1 MRRGYKDY
9 MKLQTI
15 ALLAGARPNY
25 MKVFPIRRELAKQPN
40 RFRSILIHTGQHYD
54 PLMNDV
60 FFQDFEMAPPEIFLG
75 VGSGSHGAQ
84 TGKVMIALE
93 EALMKD
99 RPDVLLVVGDI
110 NSTVAGA
117 LVGTKMGIPVVHLE
131 AGLRS
136 GDRTMPEEIN
146 RLATDAI
153 CDLLLT
159 PSPDADENLRREGVP
174 ESRIRCVGNIMID
187 SLVSILPKTRTSDV
201 LKRLNLEK
209 EPYALVTLHRPS
221 NVDDPKRLAL
231 LLKQLAELAQK
242 MKVLI
247 PLHPRTRKL
256 IAASPELGQAPS
268 ALQCIEPLGYIDFLR
283 LQTKAEVVVTDSGGI
298 QEETSFLGIPCLT
311 VRPNTERPITVELG
325 TNRLVN
331 PEVCNL
337 SVEAEAAIA
346 KWRGKPAPQ
355 IPLWDGKTAV
365 RVVEAVTTL
374 I

>member
-1 MRRGYKDY
+1 
-9 MKLQTI
+9 MKTI

-25 MKVFPIRRELAKQPN
+25 MKVFPIRRELSRRSD
-40 RFRSILIHTGQHYD
+40 RFRSVLIHTGQHYD

-60 FFQDFEMAPPEIFLG
+60 FFQDFEMAPPEMYLG

-84 TGKVMIALE
+84 TGRVMIALE
-93 EALMKD
+93 EALQKD

-117 LVGTKMGIPVVHLE
+117 LVGTKLGIPVVHME

-153 CDLLLT
+153 SDLLLT

-187 SLVSILPKTRTSDV
+187 SLVSILPKTKTSDV
-201 LKRLNLEK
+201 LSRLGLEA
-209 EPYALVTLHRPS
+209 ESYALVTLHRPS
-221 NVDDPKRLAL
+221 NVDDPARLSL
-231 LLKQLAELAQK
+231 ILGQLTELAK
-242 MKVLI
+242 NRRVVI

-256 IAASPELGQAPS
+256 IDASPKLGNALS

-283 LQTKAEVVVTDSGGI
+283 LQTRAAVVVTDSGGI
-298 QEETSFLGIPCLT
+298 QEETTYLGIPCLT
-311 VRPNTERPITVELG
+311 ARPNTERPITVEQG

-331 PEVCNL
+331 PEETNL
-337 SVEAEAAIA
+337 KDEVEAAMARWA
-346 KWRGKPAPQ
+346 GKSAPQ
-355 IPLWDGKTAV
+355 IPLWDGRTAE
-365 RVVEAVTTL
+365 RVVQAVAE

>member
-1 MRRGYKDY
+1 MWK
-9 MKLQTI
+9 TI

-25 MKVFPIRRELAKQPN
+25 MKVFPIRRELNRHPD
-40 RFRSILIHTGQHYD
+40 RFRPVLIHTGQHYD

-60 FFQDFEMAPPEIFLG
+60 FFRDFDMAPPEVYLG

-99 RPDVLLVVGDI
+99 RPDALVVVGDI

-187 SLVSILPKTRTSDV
+187 SLVSILPKTEKSDV
-201 LKRLNLEK
+201 LERLGLK
-209 EPYALVTLHRPS
+209 AEPYVLVTLHRPS

-247 PLHPRTRKL
+247 PMHPRTRKL
-256 IAASPELGQAPS
+256 IDASPELGKALA

-311 VRPNTERPITVELG
+311 VRPNTERPITVKLG

-346 KWRGKPAPQ
+346 KWRGKPTPQ
-355 IPLWDGKTAV
+355 IPLWDGKTAA
-365 RVVEAVTTL
+365 RVVEAVTAL

>member
-1 MRRGYKDY
+1 
-9 MKLQTI
+9 MKIKTI

-25 MKVFPIRRELAKQPN
+25 MKVFPIRRELNRHPD
-40 RFRSILIHTGQHYD
+40 RFRPVLIHTGQHYD

-60 FFQDFEMAPPEIFLG
+60 FFRDFDMAPPEVYLG

-84 TGKVMIALE
+84 TGRVMIALE
-93 EALMKD
+93 EALQKD

-153 CDLLLT
+153 SDLLLT
-159 PSPDADENLRREGVP
+159 PSQDADDNLRREGVP

-187 SLVSILPKTRTSDV
+187 SLVSILPKTEKSDV
-201 LKRLNLEK
+201 LERLGLK
-209 EPYALVTLHRPS
+209 AEPYALVTLHRPS
-221 NVDDPKRLAL
+221 NVDDPVRLAL
-231 LLKQLAELAQK
+231 ILKQLAELARK
-242 MKVLI
+242 RKVLI

-256 IAASPELGQAPS
+256 IDASPELGKALNV
-268 ALQCIEPLGYIDFLR
+268 LQCIEPLGYIDFLR
-283 LQTKAEVVVTDSGGI
+283 LQTKAAVVVTDSGGI
-298 QEETSFLGIPCLT
+298 QEETTYLGIPCLT
-311 VRPNTERPITVELG
+311 VRPNTERPITVEQG

-337 SVEAEAAIA
+337 SVEAESAIGQWA
-346 KWRGKPAPQ
+346 GKPAPR
-355 IPLWDGKTAV
+355 IPLWDGKTAE
-365 RVVEAVTTL
+365 RVVGLVAE

>member
-1 MRRGYKDY
+1 
-9 MKLQTI
+9 
-15 ALLAGARPNY
+15 
-25 MKVFPIRRELAKQPN
+25 MKVFPIRRELSRRAD
-40 RFRSILIHTGQHYD
+40 RFRSVLIHTGQHYD

-60 FFQDFEMAPPEIFLG
+60 FFQDFEMAPPEVFLG

-93 EALMKD
+93 EALVKD

-117 LVGTKMGIPVVHLE
+117 LVGTKMGIRVVHLE

-153 CDLLLT
+153 SDLLLT

-187 SLVSILPKTRTSDV
+187 SLVSILPKTLTSDV

-209 EPYALVTLHRPS
+209 ERYALVTLHRPS
-221 NVDDPKRLAL
+221 NVDDPERLAL
-231 LLKQLAELAQK
+231 LLKQLAELARK

-256 IAASPELGQAPS
+256 IDASPELGKALS

-283 LQTKAEVVVTDSGGI
+283 LQTQAAVVVTDSGGI
-298 QEETSFLGIPCLT
+298 QEETSYLGIPCLT
-311 VRPNTERPITVELG
+311 VRPNTERPVTVELG

-331 PEVCNL
+331 PEVTNL
-337 SVEAEAAIA
+337 KDEVEAAMVRWAGKAA
-346 KWRGKPAPQ
+346 PE
-355 IPLWDGKTAV
+355 IPLWEGKTAA
-365 RVVEAVTTL
+365 RVVEAVAE

>member
-1 MRRGYKDY
+1 
-9 MKLQTI
+9 MKTI

-25 MKVFPIRRELAKQPN
+25 MKVFPIRRELSRRAD
-40 RFRSILIHTGQHYD
+40 RFRSVLIHTGQHYD

-60 FFQDFEMAPPEIFLG
+60 FFQDFEMAPPEVFLG

-93 EALMKD
+93 EALVKD

-117 LVGTKMGIPVVHLE
+117 LVGTKMGIRVVHLE

-153 CDLLLT
+153 SDLLLT

-187 SLVSILPKTRTSDV
+187 SLVSILPKTLTSDV

-209 EPYALVTLHRPS
+209 ERYALVTLHRPS
-221 NVDDPKRLAL
+221 NVDDPERLAL
-231 LLKQLAELAQK
+231 LLKQLAELARK

-256 IAASPELGQAPS
+256 IDASPELGKALS

-283 LQTKAEVVVTDSGGI
+283 LQTQAAVVVTDSGGI
-298 QEETSFLGIPCLT
+298 QEETSYLGIPCLT
-311 VRPNTERPITVELG
+311 VRPNTERPVTVELG

-331 PEVCNL
+331 PEVTNL
-337 SVEAEAAIA
+337 KDEVEAAMVRWAGKAA
-346 KWRGKPAPQ
+346 PE
-355 IPLWDGKTAV
+355 IPLWEGKTAA
-365 RVVEAVTTL
+365 RVVEAVAE